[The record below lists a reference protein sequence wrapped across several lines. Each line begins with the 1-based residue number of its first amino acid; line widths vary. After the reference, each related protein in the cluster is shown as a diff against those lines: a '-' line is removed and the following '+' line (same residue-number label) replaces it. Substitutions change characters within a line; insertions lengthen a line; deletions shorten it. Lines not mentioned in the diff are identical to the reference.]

1 MIVCVCPSWSKVALF
16 YLGCVFK
23 RAKGILELFK
33 LMRKKIPEKKFP
45 AFKGTGD
52 ETIYDKEG

>member
-16 YLGCVFK
+16 YLRCVFK
-23 RAKGILELFK
+23 RAKGVIELFK
-33 LMRKKIPEKKFP
+33 LMRKKNTGKKFS
-45 AFKGTGD
+45 AFKGTGH